1 MKDPGDGLRPPR
13 GMATSISLQELMTV
27 TDLIDR
33 LIAWVSTLLIPP
45 GTQRRTPPPTLL
57 TPTTPPPV
65 RAALPAHRSPYGP
78 DANAP
83 LDGTATRSV
92 RPYLAAHE
100 QRLRRRESAMAT
112 LGLDMPGP
120 YWIHGTEV
128 A

>member
-1 MKDPGDGLRPPR
+1 
-13 GMATSISLQELMTV
+13 MATSISRQELMTV

-33 LIAWVSTLLIPP
+33 LIAWVSALLIPP
-45 GTQRRTPPPTLL
+45 STHHRTPPPT
-57 TPTTPPPV
+57 TPPPA
-65 RAALPAHRSPYGP
+65 RATLPTHRSPYGP

-92 RPYLAAHE
+92 RPYLTAHE

-120 YWIHGTEV
+120 YWIHGME
-128 A
+128 AA